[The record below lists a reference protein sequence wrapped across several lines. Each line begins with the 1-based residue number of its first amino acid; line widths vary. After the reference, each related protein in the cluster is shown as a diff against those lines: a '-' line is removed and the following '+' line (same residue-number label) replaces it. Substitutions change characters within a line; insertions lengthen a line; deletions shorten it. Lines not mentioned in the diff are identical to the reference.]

1 MTVASGAAGDGAAD
15 LLKRLP
21 RDVAATFTTEQLAAL
36 ERAVAPSRH
45 AVDIR
50 LSLPFL
56 GRRRYVVLLAGRERR
71 PRARLEAYRR
81 SHALWTLSNIAL
93 FAVLTTLLA
102 LALVQA
108 VAALATLMIA

>member
-1 MTVASGAAGDGAAD
+1 MTVEGNGAPEGAAD

-21 RDVAATFTTEQLAAL
+21 GDVAASFTTEQLAAL
-36 ERAVAPSRH
+36 RRAVAPARH

-56 GRRRYVVLLAGRERR
+56 GRRHYVVLLAGRERR
-71 PRARLEAYRR
+71 PLARLEAYRR

-93 FAVLTTLLA
+93 FAVLSSLLA

-108 VAALATLMIA
+108 VSAFSALIAG